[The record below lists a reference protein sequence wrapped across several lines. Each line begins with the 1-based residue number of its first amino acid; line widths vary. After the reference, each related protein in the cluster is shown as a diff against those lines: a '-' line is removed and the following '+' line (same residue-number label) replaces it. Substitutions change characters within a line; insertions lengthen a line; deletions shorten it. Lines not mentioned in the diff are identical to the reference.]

1 MSDKQREDRLVK
13 LEELRKLGIEP
24 YGRRFATTGSLKEI
38 ADSFAEGEPLR
49 RVTAAGRIISLRPHG
64 KAGFLTLRDWTGRLQ
79 VYVRKDVV
87 GEEAFEVF
95 RLLDLG
101 DIIGAEGEL
110 QKTRTGEITVF
121 AQKIT
126 VLSKSLRPL
135 PEKFHGLKDVEIRQ
149 RKRYLDLIANDDS
162 MQAFLKRTKI
172 VRTIRQWL
180 DDRGYVE
187 VETPMM
193 HSIAG
198 GATAK
203 PFTTH
208 HNALDLD
215 LFLRIAPELHLKRL
229 VVGGMDKVY
238 EINRN
243 FRNEG
248 IDTRHNPEF
257 TMIEIYT
264 AYSDFAGMIELTE
277 QLVSYVVGQVNG
289 SLQVPYGEQTLDFT
303 PPWRRARY
311 ADLIREHADVD
322 INDDAAVR
330 AKAAE
335 LKLLP
340 EGGQQWPAPTHDE
353 LVDKLFGECAEPKLI
368 QPTFVTHFPA
378 SMCPLAKSDPD
389 APSVALRFEVIAAA
403 MEIVNAYSE
412 LNDPIDQMQRFRR
425 QVCDRH
431 GCVDTSKI
439 DYDFVEALEHGLP
452 PTGGFGMGIDRLA
465 MLLLNKQSIRDVILF
480 PLLRPEKTE
489 NSEFR
494 IQNSE

>member
-1 MSDKQREDRLVK
+1 MFNL
-13 LEELRKLGIEP
+13 
-24 YGRRFATTGSLKEI
+24 F
-38 ADSFAEGEPLR
+38 
-49 RVTAAGRIISLRPHG
+49 
-64 KAGFLTLRDWTGRLQ
+64 
-79 VYVRKDVV
+79 
-87 GEEAFEVF
+87 
-95 RLLDLG
+95 DLG

-110 QKTRTGEITVF
+110 HKTRTGEITIF
-121 AQKIT
+121 ADKIT
-126 VLSKSLRPL
+126 VLSKALRPL
-135 PEKFHGLKDVEIRQ
+135 PEKFHGLKDVETRQ
-149 RKRYLDLIANDDS
+149 RKRYLDLIANEES

-198 GATAK
+198 GAAAK

-264 AYSDFAGMIELTE
+264 AYSDFNGMIELAE
-277 QLVSYVVGQVNG
+277 QLVMHVVQQVNG
-289 SLQVPYGEQTLDFT
+289 GMKVQYGELEIDFT
-303 PPWRRARY
+303 PPWRRVRY
-311 ADLIREHADVD
+311 AEIIRENAGVD
-322 INDDAAVR
+322 IADADAVR

-335 LKLLP
+335 LKIDPKLS
-340 EGGQQWPAPTHDE
+340 HDE
-353 LVDKLFGECAEPKLI
+353 LVDKLFGETVEPKLI

-389 APSVALRFEVIAAA
+389 DPGLALRFETIVAG
-403 MEIVNAYSE
+403 MEIINAYSE
-412 LNDPIDQMQRFRR
+412 QNDPIVQLERFES
-425 QVCDRH
+425 QAGPDK
-431 GCVDTSKI
+431 SKV
-439 DYDFVEALEHGLP
+439 DYDYVEALEHGLP
-452 PTGGFGMGIDRLA
+452 PTGGFGMGIDRLS

-480 PLLRPEKTE
+480 PLLRPEGT
-489 NSEFR
+489 S
-494 IQNSE
+494 SS

>member
-1 MSDKQREDRLVK
+1 MSDKQREDRLAK
-13 LEELRKLGIEP
+13 LEELRKRGVEP
-24 YGRRFATTGSLKEI
+24 YGRRFAATGSLKEI
-38 ADSFAEGEPLR
+38 ADSFVEGEREPAR
-49 RVTAAGRIISLRPHG
+49 RVVAAGRIISLRPHG

-87 GEEAFEVF
+87 GDDTFEIF
-95 RLLDLG
+95 KLLDLG
-101 DIIGAEGEL
+101 DILGAEGEL
-110 QKTRTGEITVF
+110 HKTRTGEITVF
-121 AQKIT
+121 AEKIT

-135 PEKFHGLKDVEIRQ
+135 PEKFHGLRDVEIRQ
-149 RKRYLDLIANDDS
+149 RKRYLDLISNDES

-172 VRTIRQWL
+172 VHTIRQWL

-208 HNALDLD
+208 HNALNFD

-248 IDTRHNPEF
+248 IDSRHNPEF
-257 TMIEIYT
+257 TMIEIYR

-277 QLVSYVVGQVNG
+277 QLVSHVVEQVNG
-289 SLQVPYGEQTLDFT
+289 SLQVAYGEQTLDFT

-311 ADLIREHADVD
+311 ADLIREHAGAD
-322 INDDAAVR
+322 IDDDAAVR

-335 LKLLP
+335 LKLD
-340 EGGQQWPAPTHDE
+340 PALSHDE
-353 LVDKLFGECAEPKLI
+353 MVDKLFGECVEPKLI

-389 APSVALRFEVIAAA
+389 NPNVALRFEVIAAT

-412 LNDPIDQMQRFRR
+412 LNDPIDQMQRFER
-425 QVCDRH
+425 QACDRSGH
-431 GCVDTSKI
+431 RDVSKI

-480 PLLRPEKTE
+480 PLLRPETGKTNDE
-489 NSEFR
+489 
-494 IQNSE
+494 

>member
-1 MSDKQREDRLVK
+1 MSDKQREDRLAK

-24 YGRRFATTGSLKEI
+24 YGRRFGTTGSLKEI
-38 ADSFAEGEPLR
+38 ADSFVEGEPAR

-87 GEEAFEVF
+87 GDEAFEIF
-95 RLLDLG
+95 GLLDLG
-101 DIIGAEGEL
+101 DVLGAEGEL
-110 QKTRTGEITVF
+110 HKTRTGEITVF
-121 AQKIT
+121 ADKVT

-135 PEKFHGLKDVEIRQ
+135 PEKFHGLKDIEIRQ

-180 DDRGYVE
+180 DDRGYIE

-277 QLVSYVVGQVNG
+277 QLVSHVVGQVNG
-289 SLQVPYGEQTLDFT
+289 ALQVAYGEQTLDFT
-303 PPWRRARY
+303 PPWCRARY
-311 ADLIREHADVD
+311 ADLIREHAGAD

-340 EGGQQWPAPTHDE
+340 EGGQLRTSRPPPAPTHDE
-353 LVDKLFGECAEPKLI
+353 LVDKLFGECVEPKLI

-389 APSVALRFEVIAAA
+389 DSSVALRFEVITAT

-412 LNDPIDQMQRFRR
+412 LNDPIDQMQRFQR
-425 QVCDRH
+425 QACDRS
-431 GCVDTSKI
+431 GRRDASKI

-480 PLLRPEKTE
+480 PLLRPETGKTNDE
-489 NSEFR
+489 
-494 IQNSE
+494 